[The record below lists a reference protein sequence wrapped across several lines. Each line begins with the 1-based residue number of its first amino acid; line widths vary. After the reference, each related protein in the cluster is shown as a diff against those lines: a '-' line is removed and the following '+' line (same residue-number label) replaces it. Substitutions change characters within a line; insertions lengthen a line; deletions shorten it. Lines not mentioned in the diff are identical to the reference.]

1 MINDLLKGDPL
12 LAFLAKNSN
21 LTEVQMDTLLSYSS
35 VKQNEGSL
43 DDMIRVRDKM
53 VTKGS
58 FLHTLGQAQQNLR
71 ASVYSILLLGYVGLL
86 NTESIEGLVRVTAL
100 LDNFKKTGGKLQ
112 YAEIASL
119 IEGLCNRY
127 VLV

>member
-35 VKQNEGSL
+35 VKQSEGSL
-43 DDMIRVRDKM
+43 DDMIRVRDKT

-58 FLHTLGQAQQNLR
+58 FLHTLGQARQNLR
-71 ASVYSILLLGYVGLL
+71 VSVYSILLLGYIGLL
-86 NTESIEGLVRVTAL
+86 NTESIDGLVRVTVL
-100 LDNFKKTGGKLQ
+100 LDDFKKTGGKLQ
-112 YAEIASL
+112 YTEIASL
-119 IEGLCNRY
+119 IEGLCDRI
-127 VLV
+127 VSV

>member
-21 LTEVQMDTLLSYSS
+21 LTEVQMDTLLSYFS
-35 VKQNEGSL
+35 VKQSEGSL
-43 DDMIRVRDKM
+43 DKMIRIRDKT

-58 FLHTLGQAQQNLR
+58 FLHTLDQAQQNLR
-71 ASVYSILLLGYVGLL
+71 TSVYSILLLGYVGLL

-112 YAEIASL
+112 YAEIVAL
-119 IEGLCNRY
+119 IEGLCDR
-127 VLV
+127 LVSV